1 MNRYVLAAV
10 LGAIAFLT
18 LLGIGNSQDMLR
30 RSRNSLSATPSSAA
44 ESNNLTGIDSAGQ
57 NVLRQTSPEAI
68 ERLPNVAD
76 GTTPQ
81 PTLNPGATEPTSPTD
96 PNATPPV
103 PPSTAPPPTPAPETP
118 PPTDQEAIPALW

>member
-1 MNRYVLAAV
+1 MNRYVLAAL

-18 LLGIGNSQDMLR
+18 LLGISNSQDMLR
-30 RSRNSLSATPSSAA
+30 GSRNSLSATPSSAA
-44 ESNNLTGIDSAGQ
+44 EGDNLSGIESAGQ

-68 ERLPNVAD
+68 ERLPNLAD
-76 GTTPQ
+76 GTPAQ
-81 PTLNPGATEPTSPTD
+81 PALNPGATEPTSPTD

-103 PPSTAPPPTPAPETP
+103 PPSTTPPTPAPETP